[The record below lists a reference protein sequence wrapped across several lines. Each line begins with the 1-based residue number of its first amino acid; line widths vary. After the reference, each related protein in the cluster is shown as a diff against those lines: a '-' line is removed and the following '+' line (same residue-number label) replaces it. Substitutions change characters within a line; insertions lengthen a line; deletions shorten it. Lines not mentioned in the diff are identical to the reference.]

1 MKWAGEA
8 GSALTDLGAPV
19 DIVGHLERGDTSKGT
34 SDVSGYSLVDVDSPD
49 AVLELLREHPHL
61 YVPGNSIDV
70 LEVIPMPGM

>member
-19 DIVGHLERGDTSKGT
+19 DIAGHLERGDTSKGT
-34 SDVSGYSLVDVDSPD
+34 SDVSGHSLVDD